1 MPRFITHQDS
11 NSFTNE
17 GLGSHAR
24 GSIYPLLNIAIATGL
39 TPVLDNET
47 FWSNSGRNYQG
58 TNFSKF
64 FGIEDKLPLHC
75 SEITID
81 TWKTAFGCTDGLID
95 EILHMK
101 NDTDNADL
109 VVLSGPLRY
118 VNPTSKVLQW
128 FNSQF
133 SQIHEETKPTMSIHI
148 RRGDMDAS
156 RNEIE
161 WFIKAMKTVNEI
173 IPQIPMQIVTEEN
186 FSNEEENKFRHEFS
200 WVKVIRGGTNTILED
215 IKTLASTKILIGSK
229 SFFSALAGY
238 LAPEEGIIIIEE
250 GNSYF
255 ECHDECR
262 NNVYTIHNQKLQDR
276 LHKM

>member
-47 FWSNSGRNYQG
+47 FWLNSGRNYQG
-58 TNFSKF
+58 INFSKF
-64 FGIEDKLPLHC
+64 FGIEDKLPPNF

-81 TWKTAFGCTDGLID
+81 TWKTAFGCTDGIID
-95 EILHMK
+95 EILNMK
-101 NDTDNADL
+101 NDTADADL
-109 VVLSGPLRY
+109 VKLSGPLRY
-118 VNPTSKVLQW
+118 VNPSPKVLQW
-128 FNSQF
+128 FNSKF
-133 SQIHEETKPTMSIHI
+133 SQIHEDKKPTMSIHI

-156 RNEIE
+156 KNEIE
-161 WFIKAMKTVNEI
+161 WFIEAMKIVNEI

-186 FSNEEENKFRHEFS
+186 FSIEEENEFRNEFS
-200 WVKVIRGGTNTILED
+200 WVKVKRGGTNTILED
-215 IKTLASTKILIGSK
+215 IKILASTKILVGSK

-238 LAPEEGIIIIEE
+238 LAPEEGMIIIEE

-255 ECHDECR
+255 ECHNEFR
-262 NNVYTIHNQKLQDR
+262 NNVYTIHNQNLQDR
-276 LHKM
+276 LRIM